1 MEDGNPIARFDD
13 LAKAE
18 EVREAHFQEN
28 QPRATLQITFCVTSE
43 LRALAERRPAE
54 LGLTF
59 SEHMRRYCKK
69 TWYAL
74 FYRPCKIPVLKLS

>member
-18 EVREAHFQEN
+18 EVREAHVQEN

-43 LRALAERRPAE
+43 LRALAKRRAAE

-59 SEHMRRYCKK
+59 SEHVR
-69 TWYAL
+69 AL
-74 FYRPCKIPVLKLS
+74 LQKDLACPFL